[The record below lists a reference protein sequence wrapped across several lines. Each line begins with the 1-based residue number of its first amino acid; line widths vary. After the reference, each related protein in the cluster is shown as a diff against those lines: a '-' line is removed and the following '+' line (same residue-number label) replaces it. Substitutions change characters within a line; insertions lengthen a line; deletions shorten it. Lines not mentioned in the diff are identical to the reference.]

1 MSEEARG
8 IGQGAGGASPDA
20 EPDMDASQS
29 GEGTE
34 AGHLGVSEGEVH
46 RRDIPRAPSPVP
58 HARQRDAILSAR
70 GLGKSYPT
78 ATGPL
83 AVLADLDADIY
94 PGELVAIVG
103 ESGTGKSTL
112 LHLLGAL
119 DRPTA
124 GGVTYRGE
132 DVFAKGDEALAAFRN
147 RAIGFVFQFHHLL
160 PEFNALENV
169 AMPALIAGGTFA
181 TATPRATELLQMLGL
196 GARLD
201 HRPSQLSGGEQQRVA
216 VARALMNE
224 PGLVLMDEPSGN
236 LDTRT
241 AETLHDELLRL
252 SRDADQAFVVVTHN
266 PALAALADRVLR
278 LDGGRLVDDR
288 QPVIQPSDGT

>member
-8 IGQGAGGASPDA
+8 IGQEARGASPDA
-20 EPDMDASQS
+20 EPDTDASQS
-29 GEGTE
+29 GGRTE
-34 AGHLGVSEGEVH
+34 AVHLGVGEG
-46 RRDIPRAPSPVP
+46 RQDDIPRVSSPAP
-58 HARQRDAILSAR
+58 HAQDREPILSAR

-78 ATGPL
+78 ATGAL
-83 AVLADLDADIY
+83 EVLANLDADIY

-124 GGVTYRGE
+124 GGVTFRGE

-236 LDTRT
+236 LDTKT

-288 QPVIQPSDGT
+288 QPADVPPA